1 MTASLLRRTWQGL
14 PERWRRSAH
23 LSWDRALTAITPA
36 LMAVVWRRG
45 RPAAPPLLVAGLFSS
60 STGLG
65 QGARLFAQALAG
77 ACEVVTLDVGPTLHA
92 PADLG
97 DPLRSAHPLKGGVVV
112 THFNPTELVRFL
124 PRTLGQALRGRRHIG
139 YWAWEL
145 PTIPQS
151 WLKAFAYVD
160 EVWCPSNFT
169 AEAVRKAAPPG
180 IPIHVVPHPI
190 FMIPRLEADRARF
203 GLPVDACITLMALDL
218 KSTAARKNPWGGLE
232 AFRRAMPEPRA
243 GVRLVCKLSG
253 ARQEPALFDALKQE
267 AETRSD
273 IVLLSED
280 LSTEDMTRLIASA
293 DILLS
298 LHRAEGFGLLPAEAM
313 WLGKC
318 VVATAWSGNM
328 DFMNEASS
336 VLVGWRPIPVED
348 PQALYAGGWW
358 ADPDLDA
365 AAAALRTLIADP
377 SARSALGARARA
389 RAEEVFDRRK
399 WLSHVS
405 SMLGQPRPPDSG
417 RRNDETGAWI

>member
-1 MTASLLRRTWQGL
+1 MMASILRKAWQGL
-14 PERWRRSAH
+14 PEGWRRSAH
-23 LSWDRALTAITPA
+23 LSWDHALTAITPA
-36 LMAVVWRRG
+36 LMATVWRRG

-65 QGARLFAQALAG
+65 QGARLFVQALAD
-77 ACEVVTLDVGPTLHA
+77 ACEVATLDVGPTLHA

-97 DPLRSAHPLKGGVVV
+97 EPRRPARPPEGGVVV

-124 PRTLGQALRGRRHIG
+124 PRTLGRALRGRRHIG

-160 EVWCPSNFT
+160 EVWCPSSFT
-169 AEAVRKAAPPG
+169 AEAVRKAAPAG
-180 IPIHVVPHPI
+180 MPIHVVPHPI
-190 FMIPRLEADRARF
+190 FMTPRLEADRSRF
-203 GLPVDACITLMALDL
+203 GLPIDACITLMALDL

-232 AFRRAMPEPRA
+232 AYRRAMPEPSA
-243 GVRLVCKLSG
+243 DVRLVCKLSG
-253 ARQEPALFDALKQE
+253 ARQEPTLFAALKQE

-280 LSTEDMTRLIASA
+280 LSGEDMTRLIASA

-328 DFMNEASS
+328 DFMDEASS

-348 PQALYAGGWW
+348 PQALYSGGWW

-365 AAAALRTLIADP
+365 AATALRALIADP
-377 SARSALGARARA
+377 GARAALGARAQA

-405 SMLGQPRPPDSG
+405 GMLGQPRPPGAERDD
-417 RRNDETGAWI
+417 DETGAWI